1 MKKSARLFIVAT
13 QPFTPFHLY
22 PMNPHSRSL
31 SSPRTHSCIIG
42 VDTGGTFTDLIY
54 QDGDGWQVFKLLSTP
69 DNPARAVLDGLRAV
83 AGRGPLQVV
92 HGSTVATNAIL
103 ERKGVR
109 TALVTNAGFED
120 VMAIGRQNRSR
131 LYDLAYVK
139 EAPLVPREHCF
150 GVPGR
155 IVQSGEERTPLDE
168 DRAAQVVREILS
180 SGVESV
186 AVCFLFGFANPA
198 HERRMAEL
206 LAELGGEAGPPVS
219 LSHEILAEFREFERM
234 STTVINAY
242 VSPKMHRYLSFL
254 REHLQAPEAEGGH
267 PESTLRI
274 MQSNGGSIS
283 AATAMRESV
292 RTILSGP
299 AGGVVGALAMGRLSG
314 FDRLITFDMGGTS
327 TDVALLD
334 GDLSLTTD
342 ASISGYPVR
351 TPMLDIHTVGAGGGS
366 IAGADAGGALT
377 VGPESAGADP
387 GPICYGRGERITVT
401 DANLF
406 LGRLLPDYFLGG
418 NMVLDVGRIQEPFE
432 VMAKRMGLTQRE
444 LAEGVLAVA
453 NANMERAIRV
463 ISVERGFDP
472 REFTLFSFGG
482 AGGLHAAYLARL
494 MNMPRVLIP
503 RNPGILS
510 AVGMVMADVIKDYS
524 QTVMREAPSPRP
536 ESGPEASSKKTR
548 ELTEQ
553 LLELFAPLESRA
565 VQEMAEEGV
574 ADQDVRLERFLDMR
588 YHGQSFEIITPFDS
602 KADPAAAFHD
612 LHEKAYGY
620 RNPSKPVEIVTLRLR
635 ARGVPKKPIFAP
647 IAQGSPQPPTK
658 ALLDTRPVVFDGKS
672 RDTNIWQRDALL
684 AGNHL
689 PGPALIVEYTS
700 TLLVPPF
707 AEARVDEFG
716 ALVLDIIN

>member
-1 MKKSARLFIVAT
+1 M
-13 QPFTPFHLY
+13 TPH
-22 PMNPHSRSL
+22 PRSL
-31 SSPRTHSCIIG
+31 SSSRTRVGSCIIG

-69 DNPARAVLDGLRAV
+69 DNPARAVLDGLRSI
-83 AGRGPLQVV
+83 AGHGPVQVV

-103 ERKGVR
+103 ERKGVC
-109 TALVTNAGFED
+109 TALITNAGFED

-139 EAPLVPREHCF
+139 EQPLVPQELCF

-155 IVQSGEERTPLDE
+155 MIQSGEERTPLDE
-168 DRAAQVVREILS
+168 GRAAEVVREILA
-180 SGVESV
+180 SGAESV

-254 REHLQAPEAEGGH
+254 QDHLQAPEAEGGH

-327 TDVALLD
+327 TDVALLN

-342 ASISGYPVR
+342 AAISGYPVR

-366 IAGADAGGALT
+366 IAGLDAGGALT

-418 NMVLDVGRIQEPFE
+418 NMALDVRRIQEPFE
-432 VMAKRMGLTQRE
+432 VTAQKMRLAPRE

-482 AGGLHAAYLARL
+482 AGGLHAAYLAKL
-494 MNMPRVLIP
+494 LNMPRVLIP
-503 RNPGILS
+503 MNPGILS

-524 QTVMREAPSPRP
+524 QTVMREAPGP
-536 ESGPEASSKKTR
+536 GPEAGPGTSSRKTR
-548 ELTEQ
+548 ELTDE
-553 LLELFAPLESRA
+553 LLGLFAPLESRA

-574 ADQDVRLERFLDMR
+574 SNEDVLLERFLDMR
-588 YHGQSFEIITPFDS
+588 YQGQSFEIITPFDIQ
-602 KADPAAAFHD
+602 ADPADAFHE

-635 ARGVPKKPIFAP
+635 ARGVPKKPVFAS
-647 IAQGSPQPPTK
+647 IAQGTAQPPAD
-658 ALLDTRPVVFDGKS
+658 ALLDTRPVVFDGQVH
-672 RDTNIWQRDALL
+672 DTNIWQRDALL
-684 AGNHL
+684 ADNHL
-689 PGPALIVEYTS
+689 PGPAVIVEYTS

-716 ALVLDIIN
+716 ALVLDINS